1 MTKDID
7 HKDKVIDFIQKLTKS
22 EKLYLE
28 KVIIWLER
36 LKKIQNNT
44 QIDNKKNKILDE
56 TIKQLL
62 DILEN
67 KINNVDRPVL
77 ENYECDNYEESTPIN
92 FSKIDELNKIKKE
105 DSSININELYCNLDK
120 LNKNVY
126 DHIIELFI
134 KNYIKNDKN
143 ILKTTNDIIN
153 DINNILS

>member
-120 LNKNVY
+120 LNKNVKGFGTQVVRV
-126 DHIIELFI
+126 ISM
-134 KNYIKNDKN
+134 N
-143 ILKTTNDIIN
+143 
-153 DINNILS
+153 

>member
-77 ENYECDNYEESTPIN
+77 E
-92 FSKIDELNKIKKE
+92 
-105 DSSININELYCNLDK
+105 
-120 LNKNVY
+120 
-126 DHIIELFI
+126 II
-134 KNYIKNDKN
+134 
-143 ILKTTNDIIN
+143 
-153 DINNILS
+153 